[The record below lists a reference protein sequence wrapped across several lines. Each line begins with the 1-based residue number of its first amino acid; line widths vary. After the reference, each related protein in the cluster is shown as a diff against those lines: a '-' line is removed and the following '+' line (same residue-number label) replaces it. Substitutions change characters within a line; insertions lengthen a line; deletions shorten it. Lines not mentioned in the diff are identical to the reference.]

1 MPVTPE
7 LERELGEQPL
17 GQIMKDL
24 ELKPHDMVA
33 ASTEQLTHKMVSRG
47 VKGRRLTRNVQMKIL
62 DALNKASKKDFTLK
76 QLFTY

>member
-1 MPVTPE
+1 MPETPE

-24 ELKPHDMVA
+24 ELKPHDLVA
-33 ASTEQLTHKMVSRG
+33 ASTEQLNHKMVSRG